1 MSQTRP
7 LYTDET
13 ALELARKLA
22 PLHGLAEH
30 QLPTSIFAGVL
41 NGLAECEAILAA
53 IPQQQTP
60 EPVVQMVP
68 EWLP

>member
-1 MSQTRP
+1 MQTR
-7 LYTDET
+7 YTDET

-22 PLHGLAEH
+22 PLHGLAEN
-30 QLPTSIFAGVL
+30 QLPTQIYAGVL

-53 IPQQQTP
+53 IQQQETP
-60 EPVVQMVP
+60 VPVVQHVP